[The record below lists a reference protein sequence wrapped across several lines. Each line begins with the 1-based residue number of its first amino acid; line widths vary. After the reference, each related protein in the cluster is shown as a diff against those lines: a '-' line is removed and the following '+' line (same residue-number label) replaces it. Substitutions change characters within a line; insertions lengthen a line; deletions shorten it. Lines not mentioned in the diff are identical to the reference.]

1 MGANL
6 YVYAVEG
13 FFNDYGDY
21 KYYAAVKYK
30 AAGRCVR
37 YEGYVKSGSDLYFG
51 VRDRYDN
58 CGS

>member
-6 YVYAVEG
+6 FIYAVEG

-21 KYYAAVKYK
+21 KYYAAVRYK

-37 YEGYVKSGSDLYFG
+37 YEGYMVDASNYYFG
-51 VRDRYDN
+51 GRDRYDN
-58 CGS
+58 CGG